1 MDRKYALIPA
11 YEPDGRL
18 LEIIEDAVA
27 EGFQVIV
34 VDDGSSDGCQRY
46 FKQAEYMATVLHH
59 SENKGKGAALK
70 TGFAW
75 IASMCE
81 ADDVV
86 VTLDADGQHT
96 IQDALKVCAEACIHP
111 DSLILGSRA
120 LADNVPLRSRFGNT
134 VTRFVYRLA
143 SGVKV
148 HGALDIYGT
157 TNRLT
162 IIYLIV
168 GLVLILAGTIQY
180 AIDCRR
186 YRCA

>member
-1 MDRKYALIPA
+1 MRAFRSLWLMMEAVMTASSISNKLNIRQRYYITLRIKVKV
-11 YEPDGRL
+11 RL
-18 LEIIEDAVA
+18 L
-27 EGFQVIV
+27 
-34 VDDGSSDGCQRY
+34 R
-46 FKQAEYMATVLHH
+46 
-59 SENKGKGAALK
+59 
-70 TGFAW
+70 
-75 IASMCE
+75 
-81 ADDVV
+81 
-86 VTLDADGQHT
+86 
-96 IQDALKVCAEACIHP
+96 QDALKVCAEACIHL